1 MMFDPRSE
9 GKIFAAI
16 KATVEKR
23 PENPGS
29 T

>member
-1 MMFDPRSE
+1 MFDPRSE

-23 PENPGS
+23 PEKHPGS